1 MTFTSLHQNISAAS
15 SNDID
20 FFPVIQNDV
29 DVVSVQK
36 YTHSYNDI
44 KIVSELQND
53 IDVVLVQK
61 LHWLT

>member
-29 DVVSVQK
+29 DVVSVQNIH
-36 YTHSYNDI
+36 TFI
-44 KIVSELQND
+44 
-53 IDVVLVQK
+53 
-61 LHWLT
+61 